1 MSTFLD
7 EMDATINGFAPD
19 WLERQNALLEHVIP
33 RYTALA
39 DTVDAQDLN
48 RPRNLRYRQRER
60 LIWRQAKTD
69 VDRA

>member
-1 MSTFLD
+1 MNTFLD

-19 WLERQNALLEHVIP
+19 WLARQNALLEHVIP
-33 RYTALA
+33 RLAALA

-48 RPRNLRYRQRER
+48 RPRKLRWRQRER

-69 VDRA
+69 ADRT

>member
-7 EMDATINGFAPD
+7 EMDEVINGFAPD

-39 DTVDAQDLN
+39 DTVDAQDLT
-48 RPRNLRYRQRER
+48 RPRKLRWRQRER
-60 LIWRQAKTD
+60 LIWRQAKQELD
-69 VDRA
+69 GV